1 MNGKDMENFTEAEY
15 NRLIENIFQR
25 FPSFQKY
32 GSAGYHPGLDNMKAF
47 DDALGNP
54 HGKYATI
61 HVAGTNGKGSV
72 SSMIAS
78 ALSAMGYKTGL
89 YTSPHLK
96 DFRERAK
103 ICEGDGYRMIPKE
116 RVYEF
121 CSRWG
126 GTMDRLGLSFFE
138 ITTAMAFDWFSAE
151 NVDIA
156 VIETGLGGRLDST
169 NIISPVLSV
178 ITGIGLDHCDILG
191 HTLSEI
197 AFEKAGI
204 IKPETDAVIWKRD
217 EATAGVFVKQAEECG
232 LMTTAKKHDADE
244 KDAERPTED
253 EDRPMKDEDSP
264 MKDADRP
271 TKDEDRPMKD
281 EDRPMKRLYFADM
294 DFNGPQFRMEDGMMT
309 GIDEM
314 VERIYP
320 RLDLQGEYQR
330 TNLRTVLA
338 ALQVVKSN
346 LPQRGRHSFDL
357 KTLADALRNTA
368 KRTGLRGRWD
378 KVRENPLTITDIGHN
393 ADGLEQN
400 FRQLN
405 EMTEKDGYSLIM
417 VYGTMADKDYV
428 SVMRMMP
435 EKARVIFT
443 NASSR
448 RALPAA
454 EVAKAAGTLGIRAE
468 AVCQSVDEAVGRAM
482 ELADSL
488 SANGE
493 KPMIYIGGSAF
504 IVAEAMETF
513 DSNR

>member
-1 MNGKDMENFTEAEY
+1 MENFTEAEY

-32 GSAGYHPGLDNMKAF
+32 GSAGYHPGLDNMKTF

-138 ITTAMAFDWFSAE
+138 ITTAMAFDWFAAE

-217 EATAGVFVKQAEECG
+217 EATSGVFVKQAEECG

-244 KDAERPTED
+244 KDEGGQTKEAR
-253 EDRPMKDEDSP
+253 RPMQ
-264 MKDADRP
+264 DA
-271 TKDEDRPMKD
+271 
-281 EDRPMKRLYFADM
+281 DRPMKRLYFADM
-294 DFNGPQFRMEDGMMT
+294 DFNGPQFRMEDGTMT

-320 RLDLQGEYQR
+320 RLDLHGEYQR

-338 ALQVVKSN
+338 ALQVVKNS
-346 LPQRGRHSFDL
+346 LPQRGRHLFDRE
-357 KTLADALRNTA
+357 TLADALENTA
-368 KRTGLRGRWD
+368 KRTGLRGRWE
-378 KVRENPLTITDIGHN
+378 KVSDNPQTIMDIGHN

-400 FRQLN
+400 FRQLD

-454 EVAKAAGTLGIRAE
+454 EAAEAAGTLGIRAE
-468 AVCQSVDEAVGRAM
+468 AVCPSVVEAVGRAM
-482 ELADSL
+482 ELADRL
-488 SANGE
+488 GANGE

-504 IVAEAMETF
+504 VVAEAMETL
-513 DSNR
+513 DSRP

>member
-1 MNGKDMENFTEAEY
+1 MENFTEAEY

-32 GSAGYHPGLDNMKAF
+32 GSAGYHPGLDNMKTF

-103 ICEGDGYRMIPKE
+103 ICEGGGYRMIPKE

-138 ITTAMAFDWFSAE
+138 ITTAMAFDWFAAE

-232 LMTTAKKHDADE
+232 LMTTAKKHDADA
-244 KDAERPTED
+244 KDAERPTE
-253 EDRPMKDEDSP
+253 
-264 MKDADRP
+264 
-271 TKDEDRPMKD
+271 DEDRPMKD

-320 RLDLQGEYQR
+320 RLDLQGKYQR
-330 TNLRTVLA
+330 TNLKTVLA
-338 ALQVVKSN
+338 ALQVVKNN
-346 LPQRGRHSFDL
+346 LPQPETHTFDL
-357 KTLADALRNTA
+357 KTLEDALENTA
-368 KRTGLRGRWD
+368 KRTGLRGRWEKISD
-378 KVRENPLTITDIGHN
+378 NPLTIMDIGHN
-393 ADGLEQN
+393 ADGMEQN

-417 VYGTMADKDYV
+417 VYGTMADKDYAA
-428 SVMRMMP
+428 VMRMIP
-435 EKARVIFT
+435 SKAKVIFT

-454 EVAKAAGTLGIRAE
+454 KAAETAEALGIRAE
-468 AVCQSVDEAVGRAM
+468 AVCPSVAEAVSCALK
-482 ELADSL
+482 LADRL
-488 SANGE
+488 GANGE

-504 IVAEAMETF
+504 VVAEAMETL
-513 DSNR
+513 DSRR

>member
-1 MNGKDMENFTEAEY
+1 MENFTEAEY
-15 NRLIENIFQR
+15 NILIENIFQR

-54 HGKYATI
+54 HRKYATI

-78 ALSAMGYKTGL
+78 ALSATGYKTGL

-103 ICEGDGYRMIPKE
+103 ICEEDGFRMIPRE

-121 CSRWG
+121 CARWG

-138 ITTAMAFDWFSAE
+138 ITTAMAFDWFAAE

-204 IKPETDAVIWKRD
+204 IKPGADAVIWERD
-217 EATAGVFVKQAEECG
+217 GATAGEFVKQAEECG
-232 LMTTAKKHDADE
+232 LVTTAKKYDAD
-244 KDAERPTED
+244 A
-253 EDRPMKDEDSP
+253 
-264 MKDADRP
+264 KDADRQ
-271 TKDEDRPMKD
+271 T
-281 EDRPMKRLYFADM
+281 KRLYFADR
-294 DFNGPQFRMEDGMMT
+294 DFNETLFRMTAGDTQAT
-309 GIDEM
+309 GINDM
-314 VERIYP
+314 VEKIYP
-320 RLDLQGEYQR
+320 GLDLRGEYQR

-338 ALQVVKSN
+338 ALQVVESN
-346 LPQRGRHSFDL
+346 LPQRERHFFDRE
-357 KTLADALRNTA
+357 TLADALRNTA
-368 KRTGLRGRWD
+368 KRTGLRGRWE
-378 KVRENPLTITDIGHN
+378 KVCDNPLTIMDIGHN
-393 ADGLEQN
+393 ADGLAQN
-400 FRQLN
+400 FGQLRSMSEN
-405 EMTEKDGYSLIM
+405 EGYSLIM
-417 VYGTMADKDYV
+417 VYGTMADKDYAA
-428 SVMRMMP
+428 VMRMIP
-435 EKARVIFT
+435 SKAKVIFT

-454 EVAKAAGTLGIRAE
+454 KAAETAEALGIRAE
-468 AVCQSVDEAVGRAM
+468 AVCPSVAEAVSCALK
-482 ELADSL
+482 LADRL
-488 SANGE
+488 GANGE

-504 IVAEAMETF
+504 VVAEAIETL
-513 DSNR
+513 DSRR